1 MRVLQVAPPWFEV
14 PPRRYGGIELVVSAL
29 TEELV
34 ARGHDVTLLAAGGS
48 RTAARLVPT
57 TSIPAE
63 VVRGEPVTELL
74 HVTTIDDLAAFDVVH
89 DHTLTGAVVA
99 DARGAAPVVHT
110 LHGRRSPQLELLL
123 RRLGRSVALVAISRD
138 QARSFPSVPLRAVV
152 PNGLDPEG
160 YPLPTEPRGEELLFL
175 GRAARDKGPDL
186 AIEVARRTGRRL
198 VMAVKIEEPEER
210 AYWRDVVEPRLGDA
224 DVRVV
229 RDADHATK
237 VGLLR
242 HAHAVV
248 LPLRWP
254 EPFGMVMI
262 EAAACGTP
270 VVVFDRGAAS
280 EIVRDGV
287 TGHLVPAADGVEGL
301 VRAVGRAGEVDPD
314 TCRAVAVARFSA
326 AAMTD
331 RYLAVYDAAIERW
344 ATRTGIADTPASGGR
359 SAAWTHDEELHRGPH
374 PDAHL
379 RDRRRVRPID
389 A

>member
-34 ARGHDVTLLAAGGS
+34 TRGHDVTLLAAGGS
-48 RTAARLVPT
+48 RTSARLVPT
-57 TSIPAE
+57 ASHPAE

-74 HVTTIDDLAAFDVVH
+74 HVMTVDDLTDFDVVH

-99 DARGAAPVVHT
+99 DARGTAPVVHT

-138 QARSFPSVPLRAVV
+138 QARSLPSVPLHGVV
-152 PNGLDPEG
+152 HNGLDPDG
-160 YPLPTEPRGEELLFL
+160 YELPDAPRGEELLFL
-175 GRAARDKGPDL
+175 GRAAEEKGPEQ

-198 VMAVKIEEPEER
+198 VMAVKIEEPEEQ
-210 AYWRDVVEPRLGDA
+210 AYWQDVVEPRLGDA
-224 DVRVV
+224 DVHVV
-229 RDADHATK
+229 RDADQTTK
-237 VGLLR
+237 VALLR

-248 LPLRWP
+248 MPLRWP

-270 VVVFDRGAAS
+270 VVVFARGAAP

-287 TGHLVPAADGVEGL
+287 TGHLVPVGAGVEGL
-301 VRAVGRAGEVDPD
+301 VRAVGRAGEIEPA
-314 TCRAVAVARFSA
+314 TCRAVTLARFSA

-331 RYLAVYDAAIERW
+331 RYLEVYQAAIERRP
-344 ATRTGIADTPASGGR
+344 TRAGLADIPAPGGR
-359 SAAWTHDEELHRGPH
+359 SATWIYDEELHRGPH
-374 PDAHL
+374 PDAHV
-379 RDRRRVRPID
+379 RDRGRVRPVD